1 MRGLC
6 WVLGQFRL
14 EAKEADCLLYFSSA
28 AGLREFLSLLENT
41 DGAGTHG
48 PCPIHSQ
55 LHAWHELRVTAS
67 QDSLSL
73 NQKIRSV
80 NLFGVSLGLWEV

>member
-1 MRGLC
+1 MARVGVHLLAPWVGTGGPAVRGLC

-28 AGLREFLSLLENT
+28 AGLREFLSLLEKT

-67 QDSLSL
+67 
-73 NQKIRSV
+73 
-80 NLFGVSLGLWEV
+80 